1 LWRHCDDQATPIG
14 LGTAGTALWNE
25 ILGDVGDG
33 WRLDARELHLLER
46 ACRCADE
53 LLALQA
59 AVDRDGVTTIGSRG
73 QTVTHPALAE
83 ARQLRLVQLRLL
95 SALRWSIHWRRHA
108 RRHRRRRAVV
118 RLLRRDGR
126 SVRRDRE
133 DRPEWDAAS
142 RPTTP

>member
-1 LWRHCDDQATPIG
+1 MTKRPPTG

-25 ILGDVGDG
+25 IIGDLGDG

-53 LLALQA
+53 LLALQV
-59 AVDRDGVTTIGSRG
+59 AVDRDGVTTTGSRG

-95 SALRWSIHWRRHA
+95 SALEMVDPLAGSRSATPAQARGRAAAQARWA
-108 RRHRRRRAVV
+108 QRAAQ
-118 RLLRRDGR
+118 RG
-126 SVRRDRE
+126 
-133 DRPEWDAAS
+133 P
-142 RPTTP
+142 